1 MIDGYGGRCF
11 NVTGHK
17 FPKRYEILGSAE
29 SIPYNYL
36 LGFLLLAEVWP
47 KKLGYTPGMET
58 LYEPSSQIT
67 SYATF
72 LGG

>member
-17 FPKRYEILGSAE
+17 FFKRYEILGYAE

-47 KKLGYTPGMET
+47 K
-58 LYEPSSQIT
+58 
-67 SYATF
+67 
-72 LGG
+72 

>member
-1 MIDGYGGRCF
+1 MPVRNVIATLEREVGLVGRGGGDMIDGYGGRCF

-17 FPKRYEILGSAE
+17 FPKRYEILGYAE

-47 KKLGYTPGMET
+47 K
-58 LYEPSSQIT
+58 
-67 SYATF
+67 
-72 LGG
+72 